1 MATAITNKH
10 KFFFCRANYLSP
22 QGILTISGSNMMP
35 GNIQLLMLLISSIA
49 ALNASSCFA
58 SPSRSKIAAILIFD
72 GRAVQDRKTVK
83 QVMETIKIRHAPHSM
98 AFLLNSPMELWLYYM
113 WFRERPKMLRKG
125 LMYISESNLEILR
138 RISIYNMIVH
148 RQKYYEH
155 NNIVDCT
162 NCKTNLGKVI
172 SISSLNFI
180 SKCNLSFTRTGFI
193 S

>member
-1 MATAITNKH
+1 
-10 KFFFCRANYLSP
+10 
-22 QGILTISGSNMMP
+22 MP

-83 QVMETIKIRHAPHSM
+83 QVMGTIKIHHAPHSM
-98 AFLLNSPMELWLYYM
+98 AFLLNSPMQLWMYYM
-113 WFRERPKMLRKG
+113 WFRERPKWLRKG
-125 LMYISESNLEILR
+125 LR

-155 NNIVDCT
+155 TNIVDWT

-193 S
+193 SWRDISYFIIRLFFADFL